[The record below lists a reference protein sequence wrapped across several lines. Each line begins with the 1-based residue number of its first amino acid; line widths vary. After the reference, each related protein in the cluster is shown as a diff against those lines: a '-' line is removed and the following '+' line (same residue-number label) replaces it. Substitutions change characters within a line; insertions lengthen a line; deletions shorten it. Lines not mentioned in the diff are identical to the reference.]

1 MEKILLSGENFKA
14 LRFFALAKT
23 YLISQLSYLSPSLAF
38 RKMTYPNHRFFR
50 VSFTLLFICK
60 IVLSQL
66 FQSIN
71 HSKMMIYIKGH
82 SVGYE

>member
-50 VSFTLLFICK
+50 VSFTLLFLCK
-60 IVLSQL
+60 IVLSIRKTNKNY
-66 FQSIN
+66 FNQSITL
-71 HSKMMIYIKGH
+71 K
-82 SVGYE
+82 